1 MHIPDAICKKTFP
14 TSGPHAQPAQQQPAQ
29 QQIGSR
35 AGKGF
40 INLSRERVVKTSARA
55 SGRRLVSP
63 GNAGVHGM
71 EQGCGEQQQGFQG

>member
-1 MHIPDAICKKTFP
+1 MHIPEAICKKTFP
-14 TSGPHAQPAQQQPAQ
+14 NSGPHAQPAQQQ
-29 QQIGSR
+29 IVIR

-40 INLSRERVVKTSARA
+40 INLSRERVAKTSARA

-71 EQGCGEQQQGFQG
+71 EQGCGEQQQGFRG